1 MFPGS
6 EFSDIFHLYVDFEF
20 VVCSSFIGWLFP
32 AVKLEFLICFVYVLQ
47 FSDWLVFEAAEA
59 PVVRRRFCIMWFVL
73 FCSTTSSIEIKL
85 FGNI

>member
-20 VVCSSFIGWLFP
+20 VVCLSFIGWLFP

-59 PVVRRRFCIMWFVL
+59 PVVRRRFLYHVACVVL
-73 FCSTTSSIEIKL
+73 FDYFLYSTKAVR
-85 FGNI
+85 

>member
-32 AVKLEFLICFVYVLQ
+32 AVKLEFLICFDYV
-47 FSDWLVFEAAEA
+47 
-59 PVVRRRFCIMWFVL
+59 
-73 FCSTTSSIEIKL
+73 
-85 FGNI
+85 